1 MATKNAISPGQDKL
15 FINNDTQE
23 QVSKYL
29 DNICSNSDFLCNNKE
44 LCGTS
49 TSIYTNVD
57 NVDKICNKITE
68 ANKCENDFK
77 ECVVSVKN
85 LIESSQQFISTSF
98 VNIITPIANE
108 IDTLGNQKFL
118 RLPALSS
125 SNSPNS
131 KDICNICECMN
142 RFASAPGAGNN
153 NFNVS
158 NTSPGQNECIYSSNF
173 EYYYYPIAIE
183 NINNIMPN
191 IPPVILGKYTIINSN
206 IIYASSEE
214 ALAVGNLYDLL
225 IKNEISNLNA
235 VNFINK
241 LYQNNPVKTKELNLY
256 ILNKKE
262 KLISQDNKKK
272 FYGNITLYY
281 VVFIIFIIMIFF
293 FIV

>member
-1 MATKNAISPGQDKL
+1 MADKKANSSIS
-15 FINNDTQE
+15 NDTQE
-23 QVSKYL
+23 QVNNYL
-29 DNICSNSDFLCNNKE
+29 NKICNDPVYLCNNKE
-44 LCGTS
+44 FCNNSLLFPNIET
-49 TSIYTNVD
+49 I
-57 NVDKICNKITE
+57 DKTCKE
-68 ANKCENDFK
+68 YAEGNKCETTHFK
-77 ECVVSVKN
+77 ECVVSVQN
-85 LIESSQQFISTSF
+85 LIDDSQQFIQTSF
-98 VNIITPIANE
+98 VNIIIPIANE
-108 IDTLGNQKFL
+108 LDTLGNQKFL

-153 NFNVS
+153 SFNAS
-158 NTSPGQNECIYSSNF
+158 NTSPGQNQCIYSNLF
-173 EYYYYPIAIE
+173 EYYYYPVAIE
-183 NINNIMPN
+183 NINNIIPKT
-191 IPPVILGKYTIINSN
+191 PPVILGKYTIINSN

-225 IKNEISNLNA
+225 MKNEVSNLNA
-235 VNFINK
+235 INFINK

-262 KLISQDNKKK
+262 NLISQDNKKK